1 MLASTH
7 CRYCLYLK
15 HLLLYQ
21 DNVLQQLNQQGTAPA
36 SSLFESEIRTR
47 TRGLLPLYFDTTPRA
62 APVLQL
68 NIHLYTFPDK
78 NLPKIES
85 GARRLLYCR
94 HLLVIRARVGNNNDG
109 GLLVY
114 KYFWRSVG
122 IFFSDKNL
130 GRLAVV

>member
-1 MLASTH
+1 MCCSSLISRGQH
-7 CRYCLYLK
+7 
-15 HLLLYQ
+15 Q
-21 DNVLQQLNQQGTAPA
+21 PAPA
-36 SSLFESEIRTR
+36 VYLNPRLGR
-47 TRGLLPLYFDTTPRA
+47 GPGTRGLLPLYFDTTPRA

-68 NIHLYTFPDK
+68 NIHLYTFPDE

>member
-1 MLASTH
+1 MCS
-7 CRYCLYLK
+7 
-15 HLLLYQ
+15 
-21 DNVLQQLNQQGTAPA
+21 
-36 SSLFESEIRTR
+36 SSLSSGGPHQPAAVYLNPRLGR
-47 TRGLLPLYFDTTPRA
+47 GPGTRGLLPLYFDTTPRA